1 MNGPVQKFFSFCS
14 LRNLGNLVRYG
25 RICLEAF
32 GCLLVFGQVI
42 QGVDPIMNNLLYTE
56 AAHEHEIK
64 VNIRWMLRRDM
75 KEVLEIESDC
85 FEFAWDEDDFMQCLQ
100 QRNCIGMVAE
110 YQGRVVGFMI
120 YELQKTKIHLLNVA
134 TLKEFR
140 RKGVG
145 AQLVAKLIAKLGNQR
160 RSRIILEVRETNLPA
175 QLFLRSLGFLAI
187 DILHGFYDG
196 TQEDAYLMV
205 YRHQEFGPIQRVF
218 QPIRMAEVVGK

>member
-1 MNGPVQKFFSFCS
+1 MNTMFCKNIT
-14 LRNLGNLVRYG
+14 REN
-25 RICLEAF
+25 
-32 GCLLVFGQVI
+32 
-42 QGVDPIMNNLLYTE
+42 
-56 AAHEHEIK
+56 EIK

-75 KEVLEIESDC
+75 KEVLEIESEC
-85 FEFAWDEDDFMQCLQ
+85 FEFAWNEDDFVRCLQ

-140 RKGVG
+140 RKGIG

-160 RSRIILEVRETNLPA
+160 RSRIVLEVRETNLPA

-187 DILHGFYDG
+187 DILHGFYEG
-196 TQEDAYLMV
+196 TNEDAYQMV
-205 YRHQEFGPIQRVF
+205 YRYQSFEPIQQVF
-218 QPIRMAEVVGK
+218 QPVCMTEVVGK

>member
-1 MNGPVQKFFSFCS
+1 MSSLFCTD
-14 LRNLGNLVRYG
+14 
-25 RICLEAF
+25 
-32 GCLLVFGQVI
+32 VI
-42 QGVDPIMNNLLYTE
+42 RE
-56 AAHEHEIK
+56 RKIK
-64 VNIRWMLRRDM
+64 VSIRWMRWKDM
-75 KEVLEIESDC
+75 KEVLEIENEC
-85 FEFAWDEDDFMQCLQ
+85 FEFAWVEDDFVRCLQ

-160 RSRIILEVRETNLPA
+160 RSRILLEVRETNLPA